1 MPTITLPP
9 ETREDRLRKAVYSP
23 EDIERMKAFIL
34 SMGQR
39 GEALDRNGNIVRLP
53 ASAAQQ
59 FWQVGTTTNP
69 VTFNRA
75 TLEYLR
81 NNAPVKP
88 ASVKAAADSAV
99 KTARSRMFDL
109 AQQLQQGK
117 ITPAEWAVEHNAAIK
132 TLVGAESAL
141 ARGGF
146 GEMAES
152 DWSRASELTAEQWGY
167 SRAFAED
174 IVSGRYGKAG
184 GELKE
189 SVMRRAGMYS
199 EYGRAVFENT
209 QVENSRDRLGHT
221 KARRILA
228 TVKNCDDCIAEADKG
243 WVDIDDIAPIGSV
256 QCHAYCHCI
265 IITGVEGNLV
275 D

>member
-9 ETREDRLRKAVYSP
+9 ETRDDRLKKAIYSP
-23 EDIERMKAFIL
+23 EDIERMKAFIS
-34 SMGQR
+34 SMRQR
-39 GEALDRNGNIVRLP
+39 GEALDRNGSIVRLP
-53 ASAAQQ
+53 ADVAQQ
-59 FWQVGTTTNP
+59 FWQVGTQSGK

-81 NNAPVKP
+81 NNTPIKP
-88 ASVKAAADSAV
+88 ASVKAAADAAV
-99 KTARSRMFDL
+99 KTARSKMFDL

-117 ITPAEWAVEHNAAIK
+117 ITPAEWAVEHNVAIK

-152 DWSRASELTAEQWGY
+152 DWSRASELTADQWGY

-174 IVSGRYGKAG
+174 VVGGRYGKVG
-184 GELKE
+184 DELSE
-189 SVMRRAGMYS
+189 MVIRRAGMYS

-209 QVENSRDRLGHT
+209 QVENARDRLGHT

-228 TVKNCDDCIAEADKG
+228 TVNNCNECIEEADKG
-243 WVDIDDIAPIGSV
+243 WQNIDDIAPIGSLV
-256 QCHAYCHCI
+256 CHSYCHCI